1 MGVWGPAHGA
11 TSPPQ
16 RGHRRPCDSWLHSAG
31 GAVGGAVQPHVR
43 AQAPSPALFQQFL
56 CSLPTG
62 KAGEVEVVSVSLGQP
77 GSALVSL
84 GPADSFLTF
93 PLLSFSFPAW
103 ETSDFRS
110 RAEETLAAEKPE
122 ETWLKAV
129 APPPT
134 SSSESQAVGL
144 LWGAGIFGSE
154 RDCLVWRLVSLYHK
168 NEFFFFFFFFLS
180 KQRRAIWF
188 P

>member
-84 GPADSFLTF
+84 GLADSFLTF

-122 ETWLKAV
+122 ETWLKGWHRL
-129 APPPT
+129 PPVHRSPR
-134 SSSESQAVGL
+134 
-144 LWGAGIFGSE
+144 LWACSGELAFSARREIVWFGGWFHFTTKMS
-154 RDCLVWRLVSLYHK
+154 
-168 NEFFFFFFFFLS
+168 FFFLFFLS
-180 KQRRAIWF
+180 L
-188 P
+188 

>member
-16 RGHRRPCDSWLHSAG
+16 RGHRRPCASRLHSAG
-31 GAVGGAVQPHVR
+31 GAVGGAVQPHAR
-43 AQAPSPALFQQFL
+43 AQAPSPALSQQLL

-77 GSALVSL
+77 GSSRLLSH
-84 GPADSFLTF
+84 F

-134 SSSESQAVGL
+134 SSESQAVGL

-154 RDCLVWRLVSLYHK
+154 RDCLVWSLVSLYHK
-168 NEFFFFFFFFLS
+168 NE
-180 KQRRAIWF
+180 
-188 P
+188 